1 MTNTSDNL
9 SCEQIGTF
17 DDPLELISVHER
29 GDYEF
34 RVRAND
40 TVQVNLLLQNDDF
53 LIYDVMSLDDA
64 RSFWSSL

>member
-9 SCEQIGTF
+9 SCEQDT
-17 DDPLELISVHER
+17 LELISVHER

-53 LIYDVMSLDDA
+53 LIYDVMSLADA